1 MQKGFRP
8 ALQKTMTKMKPCII
22 VETCHSTI
30 AGKGPQERRLRITPT
45 KSERRSVV
53 KSVDLRLKESIAV
66 RLL

>member
-30 AGKGPQERRLRITPT
+30 TGKSPREGRLRITQVHKGRFEIGMRIT
-45 KSERRSVV
+45 
-53 KSVDLRLKESIAV
+53 I
-66 RLL
+66 